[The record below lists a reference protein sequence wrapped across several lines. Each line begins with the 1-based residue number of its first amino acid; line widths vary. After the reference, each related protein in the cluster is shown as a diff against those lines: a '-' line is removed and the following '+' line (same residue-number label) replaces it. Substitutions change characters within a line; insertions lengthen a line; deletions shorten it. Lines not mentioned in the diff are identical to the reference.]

1 MSNICIKI
9 DELIE
14 DEQEAIDK
22 YNEFLPTIP
31 GNGAPE
37 IYLAIENIREDEQRH
52 YKELLQLKDILSC

>member
-22 YNEFLPTIP
+22 YNEFLSTMPV
-31 GNGAPE
+31 NGAPGN
-37 IYLAIENIREDEQRH
+37 YLTIENIREDEQRH
-52 YKELLQLKDILSC
+52 HKELLQLKDILSC